1 MENKE
6 IIKSIFF
13 DEIVK
18 EAQNGEVK
26 VLLKDN
32 HEQEEFIFNVG
43 FYTKETF
50 SIDSFKP
57 TLIIDNKEKFV
68 DLLYE
73 YIKLCDSYNNFFK
86 KYDMEGRIKGYL
98 TVMWSNATY
107 EDFANPC
114 LFVQKLINFYKNKLC
129 SSEITVYN
137 QNIDSLNNSDIL
149 IKDVKQDIRMET
161 PYAFTPILKD
171 KDDEYELPTIS
182 YGIEKKN
189 CYIYAVQNKQ
199 KEINSSYQKKIKRI
213 LYKLNG
219 GVLDLETDEYLAY
232 KNGDDYYP
240 ENISDVS
247 PASLLSLSIFF
258 DVLKQTGIDK
268 IKVVTVLPIRAEAR
282 TKAFKKRYQYKKKYS
297 NLSDK
302 ELTKL
307 LLEYERDNLRT
318 SQNLSD
324 KLIRNFRRIEEQTG
338 NCQITSF
345 PMELDEYLHVDVKD
359 YRYGSNE
366 ILDDV
371 IKKDY
376 NISK

>member
-1 MENKE
+1 MENRE

-18 EAQNGEVK
+18 EAQTDEVK
-26 VLLKDN
+26 VLLKDSS
-32 HEQEEFIFNVG
+32 EQEEFIFNVG
-43 FYTKETF
+43 FNTKETF

-57 TLIIDNKEKFV
+57 TLIINDKEKFV
-68 DLLYE
+68 DLLCE
-73 YIKLCDSYNNFFK
+73 YVKLCDSYNNFFK
-86 KYDMEGRIKGYL
+86 KYDIDGRIKGYL

-114 LFVQKLINFYKNKLC
+114 LFIQKLINFYKNKLC
-129 SSEITVYN
+129 SGDVTVYN
-137 QNIDSLNNSDIL
+137 QSVESLNYSDIL

-171 KDDEYELPTIS
+171 HEDEYELPTIS
-182 YGIEKKN
+182 YGIDN
-189 CYIYAVQNKQ
+189 DICYIYAVQNKQ

-219 GVLDLETDEYLAY
+219 GVLELETDEYLDY

-247 PASLLSLSIFF
+247 PASIVSLSIFL
-258 DVLKQTGIDK
+258 DVLKNAGIN
-268 IKVVTVLPIRAEAR
+268 KVKVITLLPIRAEAR
-282 TKAFKKRYQYKKKYS
+282 TKAFKKRYQYKKEYS
-297 NLSDK
+297 KLNDK
-302 ELTKL
+302 ELEKL
-307 LLEYERDNLRT
+307 LLEYERENLRT

-324 KLIRNFRRIEEQTG
+324 KLIRNFRRLEAQTD

-345 PMELDEYLHVDVKD
+345 PMEFDEYLHLNVKD
-359 YRYGSNE
+359 YKYGSNE